1 MMAKPVVY
9 VASRASIPERAG
21 MWRLLRAAGAQ
32 IISSW
37 IDEDGEGETACFTEL
52 WSRIEAE
59 VKACDRLVLFAA
71 PEDFPLKG
79 ALVEVGMAL
88 ALGKPVIVVAP
99 NVILDPRSRRPLG
112 SWSSHP
118 LVRFSQDIEEA
129 VNG

>member
-1 MMAKPVVY
+1 MRPLVY

-21 MWRLLRAAGAQ
+21 MWRLLRAEGAQ
-32 IISSW
+32 IIASW
-37 IDEDGEGETACFTEL
+37 IDEDGEGETKCFAEL

-59 VKACDRLVLFAA
+59 VSRCDRLVLFAE

-99 NVILDPRSRRPLG
+99 NVELEPRSMRPLG
-112 SWSSHP
+112 SWASHP
-118 LVRFSQDIEEA
+118 LVRFSKDIVEA